1 MTDSQGGLSVPGM
14 LVPKQ
19 SPIRIRRG
27 EGEKAG
33 PAKFPCPI
41 SSPLKGED

>member
-1 MTDSQGGLSVPGM
+1 MTDSQGGTPLPGTSVPG
-14 LVPKQ
+14 Q
-19 SPIRIRRG
+19 YHIGIRRG

-33 PAKFPCPI
+33 PAKLPCHI